1 MIYIENI
8 DKEQRVMIP
17 LPMEVSADAVTFQL
31 VCSATR
37 EIICSVAVPTT
48 IQGQYLSVDLL
59 LEDVESGEYEY
70 QVNQD
75 GAIITSGLAKVEKG
89 GVAYQTIN
97 GNIMYQEYE
106 GK

>member
-1 MIYIENI
+1 
-8 DKEQRVMIP
+8 MIP
-17 LPMEVSADAVTFQL
+17 LPMSVSADAVTFL
-31 VCSATR
+31 LMCSASK
-37 EIICSVAVPTT
+37 EIICSMAVPTSV
-48 IQGQYLSVDLL
+48 IGQYLEVDLL